1 MRVARGGS
9 APELRPWIVR
19 YHAPLPGMARRLEGD
34 LSLAA
39 PAAPALKEGGNTRGA
54 MPDER
59 LRKAEEQQAA
69 LDAGGF
75 QVVFRVPGRIAV
87 PAGQVSKSFRVASA
101 TIAPELMVH
110 AVPALAEAAFLQ
122 ASFKHGEDAPL
133 LPGPVSVYR
142 DGNGNGVRTR
152 EIDSGVDRLLEAP
165 VRLEDLFPGV
175 LIAVPATSATTA
187 VELGGTD
194 LLSFTPAGTA
204 TSGTISILGRD
215 GSQFAVR
222 VLGVTGR
229 IRLLRFDPVSG
240 QWLESF

>member
-1 MRVARGGS
+1 MSVRRDRKALWSAGRRHGAGGYTLIELLFVCGLLGVITATAVPVLSAGLERSRARAAARYLAAQMALARTEAVTRS
-9 APELRPWIVR
+9 TTIALRFQR
-19 YHAPLPGMARRLEGD
+19 LPGGL
-34 LSLAA
+34 
-39 PAAPALKEGGNTRGA
+39 T
-54 MPDER
+54 
-59 LRKAEEQQAA
+59 
-69 LDAGGF
+69 
-75 QVVFRVPGRIAV
+75 
-87 PAGQVSKSFRVASA
+87 
-101 TIAPELMVH
+101 
-110 AVPALAEAAFLQ
+110 
-122 ASFKHGEDAPL
+122 
-133 LPGPVSVYR
+133 VSVYR

-175 LIAVPATSATTA
+175 LIAVPATAATTA
-187 VELGGTD
+187 VELGGSD